1 MSEVVPA
8 GFEAK
13 LARIEEI
20 VKRLEGG
27 QVLLDEAVKLFG
39 EGKALSDQCV
49 AQLKDAQE
57 QLDKAA
63 SDDAK

>member
-1 MSEVVPA
+1 MSEGVPA

-13 LARIEEI
+13 LARIDEI

-27 QVLLDEAVKLFG
+27 QVPLEDAVKLFE
-39 EGKALSDQCV
+39 EGKALSRECETD
-49 AQLKDAQE
+49 LKGAQE
-57 QLDKAA
+57 KLDKAM